1 MEGGAKQV
9 SSSSPALPDESN
21 SKSFVARL
29 AGDIRSNLQ
38 VLFGWR
44 PSKKDA
50 AEIILLAS
58 ALPLYYLVRGVTQ
71 TQVDDAVDR
80 GVDMV
85 RLEKN
90 LGIFWEVEFQ
100 SWVVSYGGVV
110 KALNWFYL
118 FGHLPVI
125 GGLAVWLYF
134 WHRPQ
139 YLFMRNAFLLSGAIA
154 LIFYVNF
161 PTAPPRLLPD
171 SMGFGFVDTVVQQYQ
186 ESRPLTPSWF
196 VNEYAAFPSM
206 HIGWNLLAGMAVWLA
221 TRNIFIRAFAL
232 LMPAAMFADIILTA
246 NHYIID
252 GLASLPVIALAIGIA
267 VFARW
272 LVLRIYSP
280 DSKAAREN
288 GWVGWLYWLVGVPPG
303 VEAGKFQAIPVASD

>member
-1 MEGGAKQV
+1 MGDQV
-9 SSSSPALPDESN
+9 SSSSPALTTETDSR
-21 SKSFVARL
+21 SFVSRL
-29 AGDIRSNLQ
+29 ASDIRSNLQ
-38 VLFGWR
+38 VLTSWR

-58 ALPLYYLVRGVTQ
+58 ALPLYYLVRGITQ
-71 TQVDDAVDR
+71 TQVDDAVNR
-80 GVDMV
+80 GVDLV
-85 RLEKN
+85 QFEKS
-90 LGIFWEVEFQ
+90 LGIFWEVELQ
-100 SWVVSYGGVV
+100 SWVISYSGVV

-125 GGLAVWLYF
+125 GAMAVWLYF

-171 SMGFGFVDTVVQQYQ
+171 HMGFGFVDTVVQQYQ

-206 HIGWNLLAGMAVWLA
+206 HIGWNLLVGMAVWLA
-221 TRNIFIRAFAL
+221 TKNIFIRAFAVI
-232 LMPAAMFADIILTA
+232 MPAAMFADIILTA

-252 GLASLPVIALAIGIA
+252 GIAALPVVALGILIAAA
-267 VFARW
+267 ARW

-280 DSKAAREN
+280 DSKAAKEK
-288 GWVGWLYWLVGVPPG
+288 GWVSWLYWLVGVPPG
-303 VEAGKFQAIPVASD
+303 QEAGKFQIIPVAQS